1 MNSQTLSPTCAHHI
15 IGIEKA
21 SNLVHILTALAIS
34 DLKLQAKH
42 LGLSL
47 VRSNRQTDLI
57 CLEESP
63 ISLLNL
69 FCAPEHPST
78 TRRRHT
84 VCLWLRGHRDVGRA
98 QEGNRKKEVRVFA
111 ALDLKP
117 IFPSSSL
124 TLKRHT
130 LLGMP
135 MVNVLSANNLD
146 SFLLTTSSH
155 GHTREMRGWVFA
167 TFARL
172 MKGGIWIKN
181 RALLAGNNRPPS

>member
-1 MNSQTLSPTCAHHI
+1 MNGQTLSPTCAHH

-34 DLKLQAKH
+34 DVKLKAKP
-42 LGLSL
+42 LGLSP
-47 VRSNRQTDLI
+47 VHRSRKWPCFALKSPLFLCLI
-57 CLEESP
+57 CYALRNTRAP
-63 ISLLNL
+63 PVGGIL
-69 FCAPEHPST
+69 FACRYEANVMSEGHKKGT
-78 TRRRHT
+78 ERRQA
-84 VCLWLRGHRDVGRA
+84 RA
-98 QEGNRKKEVRVFA
+98 FA
-111 ALDLKP
+111 ILDLKP

-146 SFLLTTSSH
+146 SFLLSTSSQ

-167 TFARL
+167 TFARS
-172 MKGGIWIKN
+172 MKGGMWIKN

>member
-1 MNSQTLSPTCAHHI
+1 MKLEMITQTLRFASRMIHDLHCTLKPRIRQMSIPMNGQTLSPTCAHHI

-98 QEGNRKKEVRVFA
+98 QEGNRKKASSRICRTRFEA
-111 ALDLKP
+111 DLQ
-117 IFPSSSL
+117 
-124 TLKRHT
+124 
-130 LLGMP
+130 
-135 MVNVLSANNLD
+135 V
-146 SFLLTTSSH
+146 
-155 GHTREMRGWVFA
+155 
-167 TFARL
+167 
-172 MKGGIWIKN
+172 
-181 RALLAGNNRPPS
+181 